1 MLFKNAKIFRLH
13 PDFKYSVEQ
22 ITEALERRPFTPC
35 GTQEPV
41 SNGWFFVDG
50 QPLISIGQQVLLQ
63 MRTEKKLLP
72 STVINQVAR
81 ERAKDKEAEQGY
93 RVGRKQMKD
102 LKEDLITELLPKAF
116 STHRDVYVWLDLDN
130 RWLVVDAASDSVGD
144 DVMGLLAKTFTVFP
158 AVPIY
163 TECSPASAMTGWL
176 ADYVIPY
183 PFSID
188 QDAELKSHSENRATV
203 KYANHNLDGDEPRQ
217 HIADGKQCTRLALSW
232 ADKISFVL
240 TDGLEIKRINYTD
253 LIKDQ
258 LEATQDEQDVF
269 LAEFALMAGEF
280 NGLLNDLMEALGGE
294 KRAE

>member
-13 PDFKYSVEQ
+13 PDFNYSVEQ

-41 SNGWFFVDG
+41 SNGWFFVDS
-50 QPLISIGQQVLLQ
+50 QPLIGIDQQVLLQ

-93 RVGRKQMKD
+93 KVGRKQMKE

-116 STHRDVYVWLDLDN
+116 SVHKDVYVWLDLEN
-130 RWLVVDAASDSVGD
+130 RWLVVDAASDTLGD
-144 DVMGLLAKTFTVFP
+144 EVMGLLAKTFAVFP

-163 TECSPASAMTGWL
+163 TEQSPASAMTGWL
-176 ADYVIPY
+176 ASYEVPY

-217 HIADGKQCTRLALSW
+217 HIADGKQCTRLALTW

-253 LIKDQ
+253 LVKEQ
-258 LEATQDEQDVF
+258 LETAQDEHDAF
-269 LAEFALMAGEF
+269 LAEFTLMAGEF
-280 NGLLNDLMEALGGE
+280 NGLLNDLIEALGGE
-294 KRAE
+294 KHVI

>member
-1 MLFKNAKIFRLH
+1 MLFKNAKLFRLH

-22 ITEALERRPFTPC
+22 ITEALEQHPFTPC

-50 QPLISIGQQVLLQ
+50 QPLISIDQQVLLQ

-72 STVINQVAR
+72 STVINQLAK

-93 RVGRKQMKD
+93 KVGRKQMKE

-116 STHRDVYVWLDLDN
+116 SVHKDVYVWLDLEN
-130 RWLVVDAASDSVGD
+130 RWLVVDAASDMLCD
-144 DVMGLLAKTFTVFP
+144 EVMGLLAKTFTVFP

-163 TECSPASAMTGWL
+163 TERSPASAMTGWL

-203 KYANHNLDGDEPRQ
+203 KYANHNLDGDEPKQ
-217 HIADGKQCTRLALSW
+217 HIADGKQCTRLGLSW

-253 LIKDQ
+253 LIKEQ
-258 LEATQDEQDVF
+258 LETTQDEQDVF
-269 LAEFALMAGEF
+269 LAEFALMAGEM
-280 NGLLNDLMEALGGE
+280 NALLSDLMGALGGE
-294 KRAE
+294 KDTL